1 MLIVEL
7 HSIRPKDAAANIGK
21 TLATPY
27 DATHGYTDQYII
39 EHSCF
44 INAAKH
50 AGLVTVPKYS
60 STFPDNKKTTVSIQ
74 LLKTIN

>member
-1 MLIVEL
+1 M
-7 HSIRPKDAAANIGK
+7 HSIKSKDAALNVGK
-21 TLATPY
+21 TLTTPY

-50 AGLVTVPKYS
+50 AGLTPIPKY
-60 STFPDNKKTTVSIQ
+60 TFKFPDNQKTTVSIQ
-74 LLKTIN
+74 LLKTI